1 MEKRM
6 QQKML
11 GYLYLTLAMITVG
24 STVIASKIIAA
35 GLPPFT
41 ATGLRFALALPF
53 FIVIMRVTGQKL
65 PKLSR
70 RDWTILALEA
80 GAGSV
85 GYTTFLIGGMNLT
98 SATDAAVII
107 GTLPVV
113 SAIIAI
119 VFLGERPGRLLIAAI
134 LLGTGGVLIVTLK
147 PGAAFG
153 HSTAGNALIL
163 CAVLCEGLFILI
175 NKTLHTR
182 IPPLAQSTLMT
193 ALGLAICLI
202 PAGLE
207 QGWTQP
213 FSQSAF
219 LSVAYYAIVPT
230 VGGFLWWFAG
240 SARVSGVEAS
250 LFTGL
255 APVTAFLLAIVILG
269 EPASWLQAAGVAC
282 VLAAIGLIALAQKRP

>member
-1 MEKRM
+1 MP
-6 QQKML
+6 QKML

-24 STVIASKIIAA
+24 STIIASKIIAT
-35 GLPPFT
+35 GMPPFT
-41 ATGLRFALALPF
+41 ATALRFALALPF
-53 FIVIMRVTGQKL
+53 FIIIMRLTGQKL

-85 GYTTFLIGGMNLT
+85 GYTTFLISGMSLT
-98 SATDAAVII
+98 SATDAAVIV
-107 GTLPVV
+107 GTLPVI
-113 SAIIAI
+113 SALIAI
-119 VFLGERPGRLLIAAI
+119 VFLRERPDRMLIAAI
-134 LLGTGGVLIVTLK
+134 LLGACGVLIVTLK
-147 PGAAFG
+147 PDAAFG
-153 HSTAGNALIL
+153 HSIMGNVLIL
-163 CAVLCEGLFILI
+163 CAVLCEGIFILI
-175 NKTLHTR
+175 NKTLHTK
-182 IPPLAQSTLMT
+182 IPPLTQSSLMT

-207 QGWTQP
+207 HAWTLA

-219 LSVAYYAIVPT
+219 LSIAYYAIVPT
-230 VGGFLWWFAG
+230 VCGFLWWFAG

-255 APVTAFLLAIVILG
+255 APVTAFLLAIVVLG

-282 VLAAIGLIALAQKRP
+282 VLAAIGLTALAQKRP